1 MPEGQGH
8 DRFCGGPSVD
18 WPPSLFRCWAMVRP
32 ERRVLLAGES
42 PVRVSA
48 EAPGSRPQPGEETPW
63 VRAGRQR
70 PVLAGSNEA
79 GRNKVNTSA
88 SSDCQPKGVWEGRA
102 AHSTAKAT
110 DSSLVSERLVD
121 LSGVGVVARFDR
133 RTWNRR
139 DPTRQPAS
147 GKDCSYKAGRL
158 KSSRAGR
165 ESEGPIVPVKACSKT
180 RRREGALLW
189 SCRWAGKREGMPE
202 TANIPLAKARQLLR
216 PAIGARQVAR
226 LHDAAGEG
234 SDRRSDA
241 PLKDQP
247 GPRQRRHARRIQKII
262 VKPYAGKPHVRFER
276 RFLET
281 GQR

>member
-1 MPEGQGH
+1 
-8 DRFCGGPSVD
+8 
-18 WPPSLFRCWAMVRP
+18 MVRP

-48 EAPGSRPQPGEETPW
+48 EAPGSRPQPGEGTPW

-70 PVLAGSNEA
+70 PVLAGSNET

-88 SSDCQPKGVWEGRA
+88 SSKYQPKGVREGRA

-110 DSSLVSERLVD
+110 DSSLDSERLLD

-139 DPTRQPAS
+139 DPTWQPAS
-147 GKDCSYKAGRL
+147 GKDCSYKAGWL
-158 KSSRAGR
+158 KSSRVGR
-165 ESEGPIVPVKACSKT
+165 ESEGSILPVKACSKT
-180 RRREGALLW
+180 RWREGALLW
-189 SCRWAGKREGMPE
+189 SRRQAGKREGMPE
-202 TANIPLAKARQLLR
+202 TANNPSVKARQLWC
-216 PAIGARQVAR
+216 PTIGACQVAR
-226 LHDAAGEG
+226 LPGVAGKSCHKWG
-234 SDRRSDA
+234 DD
-241 PLKDQP
+241 PLRGQTAV
-247 GPRQRRHARRIQKII
+247 GVWRHARRIQKII